1 MAPNIV
7 GAQVMEAIRVA
18 VIPSDADIL
27 MAKTAVRSLLS
38 GAAAPT
44 QTLIDE
50 FLSSVGV
57 TPGER
62 NEHYDIRPEL
72 EPEAAVDPNAMQ
84 LKRARMTHATQ
95 LAIAELVAEG
105 VIVPAETPGN
115 DYIQVAVHRAG
126 HSGAERV
133 PVSTPKLESAYRAKP
148 RIGSLGEAPNLSADE
163 FASGLGLLVTPRA
176 LECLVEALAAYRRG
190 LFLSAVNLLG
200 AVSEAAWYE
209 VGSRLET
216 ESPELASALA
226 RNATGEVQRLVAN
239 LFREKDRRARSMT
252 NELLAH
258 GSYLRDLRNYGV
270 HPAADQD
277 PGQAHAFTELGAAV
291 LVMATHRYLAR
302 LREAAELVG
311 LDFSEVSQP
320 EG

>member
-7 GAQVMEAIRVA
+7 GTQVMEAIREA
-18 VIPSDADIL
+18 VTPGDADIIV
-27 MAKTAVRSLLS
+27 AKTAVRSRLS
-38 GAAAPT
+38 DAAAPT

-50 FLSSVGV
+50 VLSSVGV
-57 TPGER
+57 TPAER

-72 EPEAAVDPNAMQ
+72 EPDAAVDPEAMQ
-84 LKRARMTHATQ
+84 LKRARMTHATK

-115 DYIQVAVHRAG
+115 DYIEVAVSRAG

-133 PVSTPKLESAYRAKP
+133 PVSTPKLDGSYRAKP
-148 RIGSLGEAPNLSADE
+148 RTGPLGEAPALSAAE
-163 FASGLGLLVTPRA
+163 FAAGLGSLLTPRA
-176 LECLVEALAAYRRG
+176 LECLSEALTAYRRG
-190 LFLSAVNLLG
+190 LYLSAVNLLG

-209 VGSRLET
+209 VASGLEA
-216 ESPELASALA
+216 ESPELAAALA
-226 RNATGEVQRLVAN
+226 RNGTGEVQRLVAN
-239 LFREKDRRARSMT
+239 MFREKDRRARSMT

-258 GSYLRDLRNYGV
+258 ASYLRDLRNYGV

-277 PGQAHAFTELGAAV
+277 PGQSHAFTEFGCTV

-302 LREAAELVG
+302 LREAAMLIG
-311 LDFSEVSQP
+311 LDLR
-320 EG
+320 